1 MKHHFFGRQTWEFP
15 RHKESLEEF
24 GPCETTPKPEFRSS
38 VSIYTGWWLSLP
50 LWKMMEWSPL
60 GWLFHSQLI
69 WTNINFMFQ
78 SPPTS
83 VCWFIN
89 HYNPHWLTIVIPVIS
104 TINHMLMVPVTTN
117 HIYIY
122 IINGLV
128 QGNILQDPPK
138 KKTWENL
145 WFPVKMF
152 PSIWWQMG
160 MGQNPTNDI
169 LWPYDWRDK
178 HTLTSCFRVGC
189 QRP

>member
-122 IINGLV
+122 YQWIGSREHFT
-128 QGNILQDPPK
+128 GPPPK
-138 KKTWENL
+138 KKLGKISGFRWRCSL
-145 WFPVKMF
+145 PFDDRWGWVKTQ
-152 PSIWWQMG
+152 QM
-160 MGQNPTNDI
+160 TY
-169 LWPYDWRDK
+169 YD
-178 HTLTSCFRVGC
+178 HMTGGINIH
-189 QRP
+189 